1 MDSDTVMCQKV
12 VGRVQRGIV
21 ARHSGIVARQT
32 AEMMGSDTVMCQ
44 KVVGRVQRGLA
55 ISLFKVLCSLLATK
69 SFHAAY
75 AFAGEQL
82 RIFQGLALLEIIH
95 GAIGIVPNGPFL
107 PFLQLIGRIHCL
119 HATLSFID
127 EVRDSPTVFVMFVA
141 WCSTEI
147 IRYVYYAAN
156 CAGID
161 SPLLTYIRYS
171 AFIVLYPIG
180 VTGEFWLTCIALPY
194 YKKYIMYADFFGYLP
209 LSYYRFAL
217 VIFACYLRT
226 CVARTFRAYVEAK
239 TIETL

>member
-1 MDSDTVMCQKV
+1 MSEISNLYLFSYNSLQAF
-12 VGRVQRGIV
+12 GW
-21 ARHSGIVARQT
+21 
-32 AEMMGSDTVMCQ
+32 
-44 KVVGRVQRGLA
+44 A

-156 CAGID
+156 CVGID

-194 YKKYIMYADFFGYLP
+194 YKKYIIYADFFGYLP

-217 VIFACYLRT
+217 YLLVTYPPAWLVLFAHMLKQR
-226 CVARTFRAYVEAK
+226 RLKLFKKPHQKKEN
-239 TIETL
+239 